1 MTFNIVTNYQINTII
16 KQNSKYYKINLGQS
30 ITMEDRSGDRIL
42 NKNDQFAFVY
52 NHHYKASILKQG
64 SIGDIDFYTDHL
76 ITDSIFRFYVDNE
89 EFIYE
94 FDYTSIKEKGI
105 DFYLGNILKSSKE
118 SYSQIQ
124 KDKIEMQNIKRGN
137 GKKVLTNPGAVRY
150 EDLKAYM
157 DEKNTSR
164 LKK

>member
-76 ITDSIFRFYVDNE
+76 ITDSIFRFYVNNE

>member
-1 MTFNIVTNYQINTII
+1 
-16 KQNSKYYKINLGQS
+16 
-30 ITMEDRSGDRIL
+30 MEDRSGDRIL

-76 ITDSIFRFYVDNE
+76 ITDSIFRFYVNNE

>member
-1 MTFNIVTNYQINTII
+1 MTYNIVTNYQINTII
-16 KQNSKYYKINLGQS
+16 KQNSKYYKISLGQS
-30 ITMEDRSGDRIL
+30 ITMEDRSGERIL

-76 ITDSIFRFYVDNE
+76 ITDSVFRFYVNNE

-94 FDYTSIKEKGI
+94 FDYSSIKDSGI
-105 DFYLGNILKSSKE
+105 DFYLGKILKSSKE
-118 SYSQIQ
+118 AYSQIQ
-124 KDKIEMQNIKRGN
+124 KDKLDLQNIKKGN
-137 GKKVLTNPGAVRY
+137 AEKVFKNPGAVRY
-150 EDLKAYM
+150 EDLKAYIE
-157 DEKNTSR
+157 EKNTTR